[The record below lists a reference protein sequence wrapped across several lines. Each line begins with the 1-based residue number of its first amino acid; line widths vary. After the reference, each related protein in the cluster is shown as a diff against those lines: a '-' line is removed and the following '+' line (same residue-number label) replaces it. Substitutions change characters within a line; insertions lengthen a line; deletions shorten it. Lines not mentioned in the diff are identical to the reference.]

1 MQLVRAKQVLGKILH
16 HVVAFGLAVHDD
28 VQADLLLQVDPVD
41 VQVTWIDQRLEPH
54 ARVAGIGVQRE
65 PDRRLLPR

>member
-1 MQLVRAKQVLGKILH
+1 
-16 HVVAFGLAVHDD
+16 
-28 VQADLLLQVDPVD
+28 VD

-54 ARVAGIGVQRE
+54 ARVGGIGVQRE